1 MTDYGRTR
9 IVLSDRLAFCG
20 KKDLQTDIPADGN
33 CQMVDFAAT
42 VVGGMDAEI
51 YVEQPSKPDLAN
63 H

>member
-51 YVEQPSKPDLAN
+51 YVK
-63 H
+63 